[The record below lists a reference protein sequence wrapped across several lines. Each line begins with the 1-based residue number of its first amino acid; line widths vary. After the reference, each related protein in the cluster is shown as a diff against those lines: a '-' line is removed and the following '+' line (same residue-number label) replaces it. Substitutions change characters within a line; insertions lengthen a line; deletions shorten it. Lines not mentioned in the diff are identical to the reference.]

1 MLVQSWLVGCFGNAS
16 EPNTKTVT
24 TDSKLLRTAL
34 PSLQCIYRDRVRSKA
49 NTTASGNRH
58 PLSSSF
64 KVLPSPRCYCP
75 FFPLNKNRSKQSGQ
89 NIPKAQWK
97 CLFVLYVFMYCMFLD
112 CYVLVHGNVMW
123 FPLQSYLSIYKLWMQ
138 TTLISPKYNFCTARP
153 HTTSPANH
161 FRLLHFMKER
171 RNWWCTES
179 HDCSWAV

>member
-16 EPNTKTVT
+16 EPNTKTVNCSELHYQVYNAFIGT
-24 TDSKLLRTAL
+24 VLRAKQTLLRVATGIRFPPLLKCCHLHGAIAL
-34 PSLQCIYRDRVRSKA
+34 
-49 NTTASGNRH
+49 
-58 PLSSSF
+58 
-64 KVLPSPRCYCP
+64 

-89 NIPKAQWK
+89 NILKAQWK
-97 CLFVLYVFMYCMFLD
+97 CLFVLYVFMYYMFLD
-112 CYVLVHGNVMW
+112 CYVLVCGNVMW
-123 FPLQSYLSIYKLWMQ
+123 SPLQSYLSIYKLWMQ
-138 TTLISPKYNFCTARP
+138 TTLISPKYNFCRARP